1 MSYFAK
7 VLVFLP
13 KILKGKE
20 ERTFVVFDEL
30 NAFQQNSNEVD
41 VMGEASS
48 PELKISSGNRTKFI
62 LGGFLVAAAV
72 IYLIVTS
79 TQAAAQYY
87 LTVDELIAKGDT
99 VKDRDIKLSGAVIG
113 DSISYDMESL
123 TLRFTIANVPAD
135 SDEIE
140 AAGGLAEVLHQA
152 VMDPNASRMEVVYIG
167 PMPDLLQHEAQAIV
181 TGRIGKDGVFEA
193 DELLLKCPTRY
204 EDEVPSQVVEG

>member
-1 MSYFAK
+1 MS
-7 VLVFLP
+7 
-13 KILKGKE
+13 E
-20 ERTFVVFDEL
+20 ESVAEIAT
-30 NAFQQNSNEVD
+30 
-41 VMGEASS
+41 
-48 PELKISSGNRTKFI
+48 SSGNRTKFI
-62 LGGFLVAAAV
+62 LGGILIAAAV

-99 VKDRDIKLSGAVIG
+99 IKDRDIKLSGAVLG
-113 DSISYDMESL
+113 DSISYDMKSL

-152 VMDPNASRMEVVYIG
+152 VMDPNANRLEVVYIG
-167 PMPDLLQHEAQAIV
+167 PMPDLLRHEAQAIV
-181 TGRIGKDGVFEA
+181 TGRIGEDGVFEA

-204 EDEVPSQVVEG
+204 EDEVPSQVVGG